1 MSINPSYLFV
11 TINLVFTIFVIIFH
25 QIYEKFNLQKS
36 IENFFILFY
45 FDLMKNIKNRGKVLI
60 RKK

>member
-11 TINLVFTIFVIIFH
+11 TINLVFTIFAIIFH
-25 QIYEKFNLQKS
+25 QIYEKFKLQKS
-36 IENFFILFY
+36 FENFFILFY